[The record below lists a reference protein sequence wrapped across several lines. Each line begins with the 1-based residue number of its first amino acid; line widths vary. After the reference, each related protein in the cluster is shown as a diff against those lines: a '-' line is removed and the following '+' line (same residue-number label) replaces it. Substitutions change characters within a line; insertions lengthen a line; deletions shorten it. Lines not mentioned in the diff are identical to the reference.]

1 MTYVTHSILD
11 GVYTVRTT
19 DEEVVKA
26 AHRDPVMLSELL
38 ARLAFEFHTRGD
50 VPVLHDTRDS
60 LQCPF
65 WVEED
70 DGCPAHLAL

>member
-1 MTYVTHSILD
+1 MTYVMHSILD
-11 GVYTVRTT
+11 STYTVHTT
-19 DEEVVKA
+19 DKA
-26 AHRDPVMLSELL
+26 VEIAGMRDPVMLSELL
-38 ARLAFEFHTRGD
+38 ARLVFEFHKRGD
-50 VPVLHDTRDS
+50 VPVLHDTRDP